1 MPLIEVERVAVT
13 YDGYGNGG
21 VRALDAIDLT
31 VEEGETLMVIGPSGC
46 GKSTLLNLIA
56 GFIAP
61 VEGCV
66 RFSGQP
72 VSAPGPER
80 AMVFQ
85 DGALFPWL
93 TVDANIDFVMRMQ
106 RRPRVQ
112 REQTRRALI
121 GLVGLE
127 GFEHAHPHELS
138 GGMRQRVAIARALA
152 MEPRVLLMDEPFA
165 ALDAQTRERLQDE
178 LLRIQR
184 RTGKTVVFVTHN
196 VEEAAYLGD
205 RVIVLS
211 QRPGTVLEV
220 VPVALGRPRSRTEAA
235 LCRLKARLFSLLGA
249 GGADGEPDGPHG
261 RACTNEVDGIPQAC
275 TCTDE
280 E

>member
-1 MPLIEVERVAVT
+1 MPLIEMKKVGVT
-13 YDGYGNGG
+13 YNGSGNGG
-21 VRALDAIDLT
+21 VRALDAMDLA
-31 VEEGETLMVIGPSGC
+31 VEEGELLMVIGPSGC

-61 VEGCV
+61 AEGIV
-66 RFSGQP
+66 RVSGQP
-72 VSAPGPER
+72 VSAPGPDR

-93 TVDANIDFVMRMQ
+93 TVDGNIDFVMRMQ
-106 RRPRVQ
+106 RRPRAH
-112 REQTRRALI
+112 REKTLRSLI
-121 GLVGLE
+121 ELVGLE

-211 QRPGTVLEV
+211 QRPGKVLEA
-220 VPVALGRPRSRTEAA
+220 VPVELGRPRSRTEAA

-249 GGADGEPDGPHG
+249 GGAE
-261 RACTNEVDGIPQAC
+261 EVDQVPQAC

-280 E
+280 VDQMQQACTCTDEE